1 MIPLAE
7 EDSPPGPSPPARS
20 DVAGGC
26 RLARAMAS
34 VLVVLLTIEAK
45 SEK

>member
-7 EDSPPGPSPPARS
+7 EDSPPGPSPSARS
-20 DVAGGC
+20 DVAGC

-34 VLVVLLTIEAK
+34 VLVVLLTVEAK